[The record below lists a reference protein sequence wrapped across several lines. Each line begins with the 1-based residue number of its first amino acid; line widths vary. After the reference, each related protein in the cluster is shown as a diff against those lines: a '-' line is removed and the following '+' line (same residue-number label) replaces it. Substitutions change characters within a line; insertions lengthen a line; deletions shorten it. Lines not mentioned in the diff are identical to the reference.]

1 MQNDVKVLM
10 HPVRAEQ
17 LMMLAERW
25 QCNSTEAVERL
36 IRERLTSGEL
46 PDSTPGLEVA
56 AFGNLV
62 AFKIDFDRTPPMSWE
77 QALKISQAL
86 GQLAAGRTN
95 GFRCAYS
102 EDTSLVFARHGEESF
117 MVSFTTPGDVR
128 SKEITQG
135 IVEDLGR
142 QFKAAAMTAKANK
155 TGRSENSDMPYRNL
169 DTASAMQA

>member
-1 MQNDVKVLM
+1 MQSEVKVLL

-36 IRERLTSGEL
+36 IRERIAAGDL

-77 QALKISQAL
+77 QAIKISQAL

-95 GFRCAYS
+95 GFKCAYS
-102 EDTSLVFARHGEESF
+102 DDTSLIFANNSSGFTISF
-117 MVSFTTPGDVR
+117 ATPGGTVSKDV
-128 SKEITQG
+128 TQG
-135 IVEDLGR
+135 ILEDLVR
-142 QFKAAAMTAKANK
+142 QFHTAALTAKANK
-155 TGRSENSDMPYRNL
+155 TGRPAETDPPHRQAVDS
-169 DTASAMQA
+169 ASLHV